1 MKSKLFEQIVDWEEF
16 DNLPD
21 VTKSDSVVVN
31 PKIIK
36 KSKIIKKDN
45 SASNNK
51 IIKKPKIIKKDNSA
65 SDDKKIHNDDPQTT
79 LGRHLAELHEFIQEL
94 IINAI
99 YFNREIASKVKAFN
113 IDEMAVYRICTKRLK
128 SSVHACYVDVILRL
142 IYPNATMQKFIAK
155 NKAAYEY
162 FFSRNYST
170 ITLKSQKFQEIDPEN
185 SSNGFIIRGINQIF
199 NSNTRPGNWFDWDS
213 AFGIKQ
219 LNDLRASGVFKTASS
234 KTNKFILN
242 MKFTDSQIHERVMT
256 IYREMIFG
264 KPRNYIGK
272 SAEYD
277 RNRNKTN

>member
-1 MKSKLFEQIVDWEEF
+1 MKILLEQDF
-16 DNLPD
+16 DLDAALSGGKTTTVVKPVLPND
-21 VTKSDSVVVN
+21 PPPVN
-31 PKIIK
+31 HEDTP
-36 KSKIIKKDN
+36 
-45 SASNNK
+45 
-51 IIKKPKIIKKDNSA
+51 PPVEQ
-65 SDDKKIHNDDPQTT
+65 DKKIHNDDPQTK
-79 LGRHLAELHEFIQEL
+79 LGLHLAELHEFIQEL

-99 YFNREIASKVKAFN
+99 YFNREIASATKAFN
-113 IDEMAVYRICTKRLK
+113 IDEIAVYRICTKRLK

-199 NSNTRPGNWFDWDS
+199 NSNTRPGDWFDWDS
-213 AFGIKQ
+213 ASGIKQ

-242 MKFTDSQIHERVMT
+242 MQFTDSQIHERVMT